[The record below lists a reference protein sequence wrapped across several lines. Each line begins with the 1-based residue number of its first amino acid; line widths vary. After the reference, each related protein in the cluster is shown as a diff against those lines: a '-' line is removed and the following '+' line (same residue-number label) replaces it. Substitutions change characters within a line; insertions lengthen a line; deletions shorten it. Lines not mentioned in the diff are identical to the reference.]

1 MDKSFFGRLKNV
13 FSRQSIVT
21 HISNNKIK
29 VIDINKYQQTGGL
42 ENNYSASRFTRLYQ
56 GNTNIIGGYGSS
68 TIGYQ
73 TGVLRNQL
81 YSEYELM
88 NQDAIISQALN
99 ILSSQATTKN
109 LKGDILRISSSD
121 EEIKSILHNLF
132 YDILN
137 IQDTLFGLIRETAM
151 YGDHFR
157 YLKLVENYGVVGWIP
172 MSPYVMS
179 RVEDPQTSEIKFY
192 YNEYGHSGLTN
203 KQISYEQFEVAHFRL
218 NSDPTFYPYGKSY
231 IENSRKTWKMLTLM
245 EDASLMHRLMRSADR
260 RKIFVDVQGLAPDAI
275 PAHMENI
282 MNKIKK
288 TPLIDMSTGDYNLK
302 FNMMTLLEDIYI
314 PKRGVN
320 DTSDI
325 ENLSGLSFAGMEDV
339 EYYKQK
345 LFNSLGIPKPFYT
358 ETNDLNGT
366 STLANLSIN
375 FVPQVERIQNSIEC
389 ELYKI
394 ALVHLYA
401 RGYRDNNLINF
412 DIELTSPSI
421 LYEQEKINLLKDRM
435 DLATMMMDSNL
446 FSSDHI
452 YADVFHLSE
461 DEYSKIRD
469 EVIEDKIRI
478 FRLSQIENEGNDPLE
493 SGTSYGTP
501 HDLASLY
508 NDETTVSKPDPYS
521 DINNLDKNPIGRP
534 SSRSSNINK
543 DTNPMGRDR
552 LGTNAGF
559 DVSPQTNTNP
569 NTNVRLMENLKPTKV
584 NVYKTDLKN
593 TGLFKILNSYK

>member
-1 MDKSFFGRLKNV
+1 MDKSFFGRLRNV

-56 GNTNIIGGYGSS
+56 GNTNLIGGYGGS

-99 ILSSQATTKN
+99 IIASQATSKN

-121 EEIKSILHNLF
+121 EEIKAILNNLF

-137 IQDTLFGLIRETAM
+137 IQDTLFGLIRSTLM
-151 YGDHFR
+151 YGDEFR
-157 YLKLVENYGVVGWIP
+157 YLKIVENYGVVGWIP
-172 MSPYVMS
+172 VSPYVMS
-179 RVEDPQTSEIKFY
+179 RVEDPHTSEIKFY
-192 YNEYGHSGLTN
+192 HDPYGTSGVTSN
-203 KQISYEQFEVAHFRL
+203 QISYTYPEIAHFRL

-260 RKIFVDVQGLAPDAI
+260 RKIFVDVQGLPPDSI

-288 TPLIDMSTGDYNLK
+288 TPLIDMTTGDYNLK

-314 PKRGVN
+314 PKRGVG
-320 DTSDI
+320 DSSDI
-325 ENLSGLSFAGMEDV
+325 ENLAGLTFAGMEDV

-345 LFNSLGIPKPFYT
+345 LFNSLGVPKAFYT
-358 ETNDLNGT
+358 EIGDLNGT

-375 FVPQVERIQNSIEC
+375 FVPQIERVQNSIES

-394 ALVHLYA
+394 ALVHLWS
-401 RGYRDNNLINF
+401 RGYRDNNLVNF
-412 DIELTSPSI
+412 DLELTSPSI
-421 LYEQEKINLLKDRM
+421 LYDQERISLMTERVNL
-435 DLATMMMDSNL
+435 AVSMMDSNL
-446 FSSDHI
+446 LSSDQI
-452 YADVFHLSE
+452 YSEIFHLSE
-461 DEYSKIRD
+461 DEYSQIRD

-493 SGTSYGTP
+493 SGVSYGTP
-501 HDLASLY
+501 HDLATTY
-508 NDETTVSKPDPYS
+508 NDKTTVGKPDPMS
-521 DINNLDKNPIGRP
+521 SNNNLDKNPIGRP
-534 SSRSSNINK
+534 STRASDIGT
-543 DTNPMGRDR
+543 DEHIMGRDR
-552 LGTNAGF
+552 LGKQSGF
-559 DVSPQTNTNP
+559 DTTPQTNPKP
-569 NTNVRLMENLKPTKV
+569 NTNVRLMESLLKPKKV
-584 NVYKTDLKN
+584 NIYKSKSEITR
-593 TGLFKILNSYK
+593 LFTNFR